1 MKKKTMWDTIGSKFQ
16 DMGYGFISEQICGRW
31 KSLMRAYKNTKDSN
45 KKSGSCRKT
54 FEYEDQLDELFAKD
68 PTIQPECTLS
78 SNSTTVSKR
87 SASDETDKD
96 DDISSS
102 STPEVPKK
110 KASRSN
116 ASELVSLFKTYLD
129 EQKEREKDIRERPQS
144 KMSLF
149 VPDEHSKTFFKCSDC
164 SNFFQDMEV
173 LKQHP
178 CHSGIEGGTAGC
190 SDSQD
195 AITGNS
201 AVNFMAEKDQ
211 LDELFAKD
219 PTIQP
224 ECTLSSNSTT
234 VSKRSA
240 SDETDRDDDSSSS
253 STPEVPKKK
262 ASRSNASELVSLF
275 KTCLDEQKEREK
287 DLRERREQMHT
298 ERMQTMN
305 SLIEAISSNRNN
317 NAGNQS
323 CHHSLGRKEWD
334 PRY

>member
-1 MKKKTMWDTIGSKFQ
+1 
-16 DMGYGFISEQICGRW
+16 
-31 KSLMRAYKNTKDSN
+31 MRAYKNTKDSN
-45 KKSGSCRKT
+45 KKSGSFRKT
-54 FEYEDQLDELFAKD
+54 FEYE
-68 PTIQPECTLS
+68 
-78 SNSTTVSKR
+78 
-87 SASDETDKD
+87 
-96 DDISSS
+96 
-102 STPEVPKK
+102 
-110 KASRSN
+110 
-116 ASELVSLFKTYLD
+116 
-129 EQKEREKDIRERPQS
+129 
-144 KMSLF
+144 
-149 VPDEHSKTFFKCSDC
+149 
-164 SNFFQDMEV
+164 
-173 LKQHP
+173 
-178 CHSGIEGGTAGC
+178 
-190 SDSQD
+190 
-195 AITGNS
+195 
-201 AVNFMAEKDQ
+201 DQ

-334 PRY
+334 PQCGLCMKHQRNIVFADCGHVTSVQQKWINAQYADKKSSKE